1 MTDNDQNPVQI
12 MFSIG
17 RIGQKIQLSAD
28 KSSFDPGAST
38 SPSSSRADIPFST
51 MRREPLL
58 KHGET
63 DHKMPRYD

>member
-17 RIGQKIQLSAD
+17 GIGQKIQLRAD
-28 KSSFDPGAST
+28 KVSFDPCPSAP
-38 SPSSSRADIPFST
+38 PSSSQSDLPFFT
-51 MRREPLL
+51 IRLEPLL